1 MKGDSVCW
9 REDWKAL
16 KPDMSCDT
24 RKERERTKER
34 KRPIEFFYQV
44 ALFHVKYL
52 CACVHAHVC
61 IPSVCVRERERHC
74 EKERENLKGKMIQ

>member
-24 RKERERTKER
+24 QR
-34 KRPIEFFYQV
+34 
-44 ALFHVKYL
+44 
-52 CACVHAHVC
+52 
-61 IPSVCVRERERHC
+61 
-74 EKERENLKGKMIQ
+74 EKEREGGGEGGSGGGQLNSSTEHHLSMLNISVRVFTRTYAFLQCECV

>member
-24 RKERERTKER
+24 QRERER

-44 ALFHVKYL
+44 PLVHVKYL
-52 CACVHAHVC
+52 SACVHAHVC
-61 IPSVCVRERERHC
+61 IPSACV
-74 EKERENLKGKMIQ
+74 

>member
-24 RKERERTKER
+24 LRGGGERGGDK
-34 KRPIEFFYQV
+34 
-44 ALFHVKYL
+44 
-52 CACVHAHVC
+52 
-61 IPSVCVRERERHC
+61 
-74 EKERENLKGKMIQ
+74 EKETN

>member
-24 RKERERTKER
+24 QRERGGEERGQLNSSTKYNLSMLN
-34 KRPIEFFYQV
+34 ISV
-44 ALFHVKYL
+44 HVYMHMYAFL
-52 CACVHAHVC
+52 QC
-61 IPSVCVRERERHC
+61 VCV
-74 EKERENLKGKMIQ
+74 